1 MNKTLLRPCPICK
14 NASRGE
20 VLHTQAFVLP
30 SDHILTAAAKYD
42 VVSCSACGFVFA
54 DTPVGQDVY
63 DRYYSQ
69 MSIYEMDYGVL
80 DISKHKTQAKLISS
94 FLNDEKAK
102 IVDMGCGNGGLLQ
115 ALKEIGYKNLTAIDP
130 SRKCID
136 NIRKSGISG
145 IEGSLFQ
152 NNISEKFD
160 LVILSHVLEHIVNV
174 SAALQVLRSMLSD
187 NGMIYIEV
195 PDASRYAD
203 HYIVPYYYFDTEH
216 INHFEE
222 VSLINLGFEN
232 GLRVTYLGKKD
243 LVLGSD
249 VKYPAV
255 YAVFAKS
262 YTSGSWKTN
271 ARDRVLDYVDLS
283 RNATGIM
290 DMINDLVSSKEEIY
304 IWGAGNYTMRLLEN
318 SPLCRCNIGGFID
331 KDPNKCGM
339 KILDKTVFGT
349 EIIKD
354 MPEEITIVV
363 CSAIYS
369 GEILKEIESMHV
381 KNKIVVLK

>member
-1 MNKTLLRPCPICK
+1 MDKTLLRSCPVCK
-14 NASRGE
+14 NDSKGE

-30 SDHILTAAAKYD
+30 AGHILSAAAKYD
-42 VVSCSACGFVFA
+42 VVSCSECGFVFA

-69 MSIYEMDYGVL
+69 MSIYEMDYGAL
-80 DISKHKTQAKLISS
+80 DISKHMSQAKLIGS
-94 FLNDEKAK
+94 FLNDENAK

-136 NIRKSGISG
+136 NIRKHGISG

-174 SAALQVLRSMLSD
+174 SSALQVLRSMLSD

-222 VSLINLGFEN
+222 VSLINMGFEN
-232 GLRVTYLGKKD
+232 GLRVMYLGKKD
-243 LVLGSD
+243 LVLGPD

-262 YTSGSWKTN
+262 HTSGSWKTN
-271 ARDRVLDYVDLS
+271 ERDRVLDYVDLS
-283 RNATGIM
+283 RNATGIL
-290 DMINDLVSSKEEIY
+290 DLIDDLVNSKEEIY

-331 KDPNKCGM
+331 KDPNKCKM
-339 KILDKTVFGT
+339 RILDKEVSGT
-349 EIIKD
+349 AIIKEI
-354 MPEEITIVV
+354 PEEVTIVV

-381 KNKIVVLK
+381 RNKIVVLK